1 MQRLNFKNLNRVAK
15 PPIPVPIKRQL
26 KSLNTEYNFKWNQ
39 PCLSPVSNLKSG
51 SNSLNSASVQFFSHE
66 PLNIP

>member
-39 PCLSPVSNLKSG
+39 PCLSG